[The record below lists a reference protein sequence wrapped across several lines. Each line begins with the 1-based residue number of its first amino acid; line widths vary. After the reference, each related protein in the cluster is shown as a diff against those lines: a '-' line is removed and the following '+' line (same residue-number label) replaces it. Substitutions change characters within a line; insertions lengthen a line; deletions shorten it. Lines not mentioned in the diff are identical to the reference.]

1 MKRNLFALL
10 ITAAMLFC
18 SCAAND
24 SSKESIDEH
33 LETSDL
39 VISNSSD
46 STGEPTTIPSATTTP
61 ESTIKDTT
69 SESETI
75 TATDAQTESVTT
87 EVSKEETVK
96 ATAASSYPELQEA
109 EIKDANGKNLT
120 WRDYDSYFYTGDDI
134 SFTVL
139 QDTLTDT
146 SIEYTLVN
154 DFGMLE
160 TGVAWVIQKKI
171 DGQWYNL
178 NSLQEAYEL
187 EALIIPIETRTRTF
201 DFGKYYG
208 SLEPGDYRVI
218 FSATTEPDESSEN
231 RYGYIFLSS
240 EFTVS

>member
-10 ITAAMLFC
+10 ITAVMLFC

-46 STGEPTTIPSATTTP
+46 STGEPTTTPSATATP

-96 ATAASSYPELQEA
+96 ATAASSYPEVQEA

-160 TGVAWVIQKKI
+160 TGGAWVIQKKI
-171 DGQWYNL
+171 EGQWYDL
-178 NSLQEAYEL
+178 NTLQEAYDL
-187 EALIIPIETRTRTF
+187 DALLIPIETRTRTF

-218 FSATTEPDESSEN
+218 FSAITEPDESSEN